1 MKHWQANCVLL
12 LAAVLPA
19 GAAGADKAPVL
30 VELFTS
36 ESSAACPPADQL
48 LAKLDAT
55 AIVLG
60 EHVTT
65 WDSALWRD
73 RFATEDVTKR
83 QQAYADRFRL
93 DGVFA
98 PQMVIDGAVQFSG
111 ADAPRAAVEIRKA
124 AKRVKVVPRLLWA
137 DGGVQVEIDGAHV
150 GDRVFLALAD
160 DSATTQVTGGANKG
174 HPLHHVAVCRQIIGA
189 GLVPLGGAFYQL
201 VKLPPAARNQRAIVW
216 VQVGD
221 VGVVAGA
228 AMIPPADQQ

>member
-1 MKHWQANCVLL
+1 MKYWRAICVLV

-19 GAAGADKAPVL
+19 GAFGADRAPVL
-30 VELFTS
+30 VELFTA
-36 ESSAACPPADQL
+36 EGSANSPPADQL

-65 WDSALWRD
+65 WDGSGWRD

-83 QQAYADRFRL
+83 QEAYAGRFRL
-93 DGVFA
+93 DAVYT
-98 PQMVIDGAVQFSG
+98 PQMVINGAVQFIG
-111 ADAPRAAVEIRKA
+111 NDAGRAATEIGKA
-124 AKRVKVVPRLLWA
+124 AKRVKLVPRLSWS
-137 DGGVQVEIDGAHV
+137 DRGVQIEIDGAHV

-160 DSATTQVTGGANKG
+160 DSASTAVTAGANKG
-174 HPLHHVAVCRQIIGA
+174 RQLRHVAVCREIRRVGV
-189 GLVPLGGAFYQL
+189 VPPGGAFYQL
-201 VKLPPAARNQRAIVW
+201 VNVSPQSRRQRAILW

-228 AMIPPADQQ
+228 AMIAPADQ